1 MANINGIKLLHKRY
15 TSEQWSTGLLVDG
28 QQIVPVLDQGEL
40 GLDLTTLEVKIG
52 TANAQSWRDAQPV
65 GMKVQI
71 DGSGNVVKSAEVVTD
86 ATNGT
91 VLKITK
97 GDITMGDI
105 VDLELPD
112 INIIDDGKGEYIS
125 DITANG
131 HDVTITRGSLPDV
144 IVNDGSATAGEGE
157 VAVVTAIGKGA
168 NHEITST
175 KGLAATKAY
184 VDSRKINVIDNGSG
198 QFVTDVVTTESANG
212 HDITI
217 TRADI
222 EIDMPDASGSVTTE
236 ANDTYIVSSVS
247 LTTDTTGDHVLSG
260 DTKRI
265 VAAEGKEI
273 SVSASNKVITVDIDL
288 SQYAKKSDLTSAMEF
303 KGTVGIGGT
312 IAELPT
318 ATADMNGDTY
328 KVVTDGTYAGKAATV
343 GDVFI
348 CDGSDWRLVPSGAD
362 EYKGTVTAITAGT
375 GLAGGTIS
383 ESGTISHKAYVGAS
397 DVTPGGAKLISGVDT
412 DDDGLGHVIGLT
424 QATLKGGANVTVEQV
439 GQDITISS
447 SYVDTN
453 TKTTIGASNTG
464 VVINKTTDSADSII
478 YEVGHKAKESTAND
492 TNNSGRTYVQNIT
505 LDDFGH
511 IKTITTG
518 TETVVDTDT
527 NRAISVNGT
536 VLFDK
541 DNKTGINIAEAGHIN
556 IGSDAT
562 GKITISDD
570 IASATADAEGL
581 VKLGSDTVQT
591 VAANAVGTTSNRT
604 YAIQKDSNGR
614 LVVNVPWTDNDTK
627 YTEYDIHSTHTGK
640 TDANFRF
647 AVFKRDDYGHVVE
660 AQDINTLDGNY

>member
-52 TANAQSWRDAQPV
+52 TANAQSWAEAQPV
-65 GMKVQI
+65 GMKVQVT
-71 DGSGNVVKSAEVVTD
+71 GSGNVVKSAEVITD

-97 GDITMGDI
+97 GDITMDDI

-112 INIIDDGKGEYIS
+112 INIIDNGNGEYIS
-125 DITANG
+125 DITADG
-131 HDVTITRGSLPDV
+131 HNVTLTRSSLPDV
-144 IVNDGSATAGEGE
+144 TVSDGSASAGEGE
-157 VAVVTAIGKGA
+157 IAVVTAIGKGA

-175 KGLAATKAY
+175 KGAAATKAY
-184 VDSRKINVIDNGSG
+184 VDSRKINVVDNGSG
-198 QFVTDVVTTESANG
+198 QFITDVVTTESANG

-236 ANDTYIVSSVS
+236 ADDTYIVSSVS
-247 LTTDTTGDHVLSG
+247 LTTDATGDHVLSG

-312 IAELPT
+312 IAELPA

-383 ESGTISHKAYVGAS
+383 ESGIISHKAYVGAS

-447 SYVDTN
+447 SYVDIN
-453 TKTTIGASNTG
+453 TKTTISASNTG
-464 VVINKTTDSADSII
+464 VVINKTTDSADSIV
-478 YEVGHKAKESTAND
+478 YEVGHKSKESTAND

-511 IKTITTG
+511 IKNITTA

-527 NRAISVNGT
+527 NRAVSVNGT

-541 DNKTGINIAEAGHIN
+541 DTKNGINIAEAGHIN
-556 IGSDAT
+556 IESDAT

-570 IASATADAEGL
+570 ITSATADAEGL

-591 VAANAVGTTSNRT
+591 VASNAVGATAGRT

-627 YTEYDIHSTHTGK
+627 YTEADIHSTHTGK

-660 AQDINTLDGNY
+660 AQDITTLDGNY

>member
-15 TSEQWSTGLLVDG
+15 TSEQWSKGLSVDG
-28 QQIVPVLDQGEL
+28 QTIIPVLDQGEL

-71 DGSGNVVKSAEVVTD
+71 DGSGNVVKSAEVITD

-105 VDLELPD
+105 VDIELPD
-112 INIIDDGKGEYIS
+112 INIIDNGKGEYIS

-131 HDVTITRGSLPDV
+131 HDVTITRGSLPDITV
-144 IVNDGSATAGEGE
+144 SDGSANAGEGE

-175 KGLAATKAY
+175 KGLAATKEY
-184 VDSRKINVIDNGSG
+184 VDSRKINIIDNGSG
-198 QFVTDVVTTESANG
+198 KFVTDVVTTENANG

-222 EIDMPDASGSVTTE
+222 EIDMPTASGSVTTE
-236 ANDTYIVSSVS
+236 ANDTSIVSSVS
-247 LTTDTTGDHVLSG
+247 LTTDVAGDHVLSG

-273 SVSASNKVITVDIDL
+273 SVSASNKVITLDIDL

-303 KGTVGIGGT
+303 KGTVGVGGT
-312 IAELPT
+312 IADLPT

-328 KVVTDGTYAGKAATV
+328 KVVTAGTYAGKTATV

-348 CDGSDWRLVPSGAD
+348 CDGSDWRLIPSGAD

-383 ESGTISHKAYVGAS
+383 ESGTISHKGYVGAS
-397 DVTPGGAKLISGVDT
+397 NVTPGSAKLISGVTT
-412 DDDGLGHVIGLT
+412 DEDGLGHVTGLT
-424 QATLKGGANVTVEQV
+424 QATLKGGSNVTIEQV

-453 TKTTIGASNTG
+453 TKTTINTSNNG
-464 VVINKTTDSADSII
+464 VTIAKTTDSADSII

-505 LDDFGH
+505 LDNFGH

-556 IGSDAT
+556 IENDAT

-570 IASATADAEGL
+570 IASATADVEGL

-591 VAANAVGTTSNRT
+591 VASNAVGATAGRT
-604 YAIQKDSNGR
+604 YAIQKDGNGR

-627 YTEYDIHSTHTGK
+627 YTEADIHSTHTGK

-660 AQDINTLDGNY
+660 AQDITTLDGNY

>member
-15 TSEQWSTGLLVDG
+15 TSSQWSTGISVDNTTV
-28 QQIVPVLDQGEL
+28 IPVLDQGEL

-52 TANAQSWRDAQPV
+52 TANGQSWNDAQPV
-65 GMKVQI
+65 GMKVQVT
-71 DGSGNVVKSAEVVTD
+71 GSGKVVKSAEVVTD

-91 VLKITK
+91 TLKITK
-97 GDITMGDI
+97 GDITMDDI
-105 VDLELPD
+105 TDLELPEV
-112 INIIDDGKGEYIS
+112 NIVDNGSGGYIS
-125 DITANG
+125 DITSSN
-131 HDVTITRGSLPDV
+131 HTITVTREALPDV
-144 IVNDGSATAGEGE
+144 TVTDGSTSTGEGE
-157 VAVVTAIGKGA
+157 IAVVTAIGKGA

-175 KGLAATKAY
+175 KGTAATKAY
-184 VDSRKINVIDNGSG
+184 VDSRKINVIDDGSG
-198 QFVTDVVTTESANG
+198 QFVTDVITTESANG

-217 TRADI
+217 KRADI
-222 EIDMPDASGSVTTE
+222 EIDMPDASGSVTTGT
-236 ANDTYIVSSVS
+236 NDAYIVSSVS
-247 LTTDTTGDHVLSG
+247 LTTDATGDHVLSG

-273 SVSASNKVITVDIDL
+273 SVTASNKVITLDVDL

-303 KGTVGIGGT
+303 KGTIGVGGT
-312 IAELPT
+312 LAELPI
-318 ATADMNGDTY
+318 ATAEMNGDTY
-328 KVVTDGTYAGKAATV
+328 KVVTAGTYAGKSATV

-348 CDGSDWRLVPSGAD
+348 CDGTEWRLVPSGAD
-362 EYKGTVTAITAGT
+362 EYKGTVTAITTGT

-383 ESGTISHKAYVGAS
+383 ESGTISHKGYVGAS
-397 DVTPGGAKLISGVDT
+397 DVTPGGAKLISGVNT

-424 QATLKGGANVTVEQV
+424 QATLKGGSNVTISQS

-447 SYVDTN
+447 NYVDTN
-453 TKTTIGASNTG
+453 TKTSIDASNTG
-464 VVINKTTDSADSII
+464 LVVTKSFENEELTV
-478 YEVGHKAKESTAND
+478 YEIGHKAKESTAND

-511 IKTITTG
+511 IKSITTG
-518 TETVVDTDT
+518 TETVENTDT
-527 NRAISVNGT
+527 NRAISVNDT
-536 VLFDK
+536 TLFDK
-541 DNKTGINIAEAGHIN
+541 NTKTGINFKEAGHIN
-556 IGSDAT
+556 IASDST

-570 IASATADAEGL
+570 ITSATADAEGL

-591 VAANAVGTTSNRT
+591 VAPNAVGATANRT
-604 YAIQKDSNGR
+604 YSIQKDSSGK

-627 YTEYDIHSTHTGK
+627 YTEYDIHSSHTGK